1 MNLMGITLNG
11 LSLLAMSLVAGVL
24 VDDAIVEIENIVRH
38 MRMGKSAYQASLDAA
53 DEIGLAVLATTMSI
67 VAVFLPVAL
76 MPGISGQFFKAF
88 GFTVVISVLMS
99 LLVARMITPLIA
111 AYFLRSHGVQPHAN
125 LKWMH
130 AYLRILNW
138 SLDTSKA
145 HARLAALPRTR
156 AKLWYY
162 FLAAVPVLLIL
173 AAFLIGVGMLMK
185 IVGMARPS
193 GRNHLR
199 HRADRCRCGGV
210 WRRQADHIPAR
221 HDRAGLATWWHDTV
235 AVSVERADPRSP
247 HGDGRRGPWRSGAQ
261 HRPVRHVADDLPA
274 AAQPR
279 LLDGQHHPSAGS
291 HAQAD
296 RNRRRP
302 GRRDGPQR
310 PRRPARVRA
319 SQCRLGA
326 GQHRPQEGPHADQH
340 RVRAQA
346 APELSAIPDGRVSF
360 QSQGGGGPGGGRAT
374 SCCSSAATTRRSWS
388 PPPTRLPRKWPPSP
402 VFAPRASA
410 ATSSAPE
417 IADQAALRPGRRP
430 WRHHRGAE
438 PDDPHRDARRHRA
451 EQREILAVRPPGAD
465 HRYRCPKMRAAIS
478 RRSRICPCRLLAAA
492 RCR

>member
-1 MNLMGITLNG
+1 MEGLVEGAILAVLVVLLFLRDIRATVISALAIPLSAIPAFYFMNLMGITLNG

-111 AYFLRSHGVQPHAN
+111 AYFLRSHGVQPHADC
-125 LKWMH
+125 KWMH

-185 IVGMARPS
+185 IVGMA
-193 GRNHLR
+193 
-199 HRADRCRCGGV
+199 
-210 WRRQADHIPAR
+210 
-221 HDRAGLATWWHDTV
+221 GLPGAITFVIALIGAV
-235 AVSVERADPRSP
+235 AVAYGAAKLITFLLGMMGGFRHLVARYGRGSVERADPRSP

-261 HRPVRHVADDLPA
+261 HRPVRHVAA
-274 AAQPR
+274 
-279 LLDGQHHPSAGS
+279 
-291 HAQAD
+291 
-296 RNRRRP
+296 
-302 GRRDGPQR
+302 
-310 PRRPARVRA
+310 
-319 SQCRLGA
+319 
-326 GQHRPQEGPHADQH
+326 
-340 RVRAQA
+340 
-346 APELSAIPDGRVSF
+346 
-360 QSQGGGGPGGGRAT
+360 
-374 SCCSSAATTRRSWS
+374 
-388 PPPTRLPRKWPPSP
+388 
-402 VFAPRASA
+402 
-410 ATSSAPE
+410 
-417 IADQAALRPGRRP
+417 
-430 WRHHRGAE
+430 
-438 PDDPHRDARRHRA
+438 
-451 EQREILAVRPPGAD
+451 
-465 HRYRCPKMRAAIS
+465 
-478 RRSRICPCRLLAAA
+478 
-492 RCR
+492 